1 MNYLLCALSAEF
13 LKLNRTLALAMIV
26 VAPGTVA
33 LLALLVMLRI
43 VPQNPDIEIWDAII
57 QNALTLWG
65 SLTLPLFITLE
76 AALLAGLEHNSN
88 GWKHLGA
95 LPVPRWSIY
104 LAKYLMIMAVIGASI
119 VSLLIL
125 LVAAGLLL
133 PVLLPYLTIHYGTMD
148 WGQTLAH
155 LAAMYLASWFVIAI
169 HTWVSIRWHSFT
181 VAVGLGMAA
190 TAANFFIVQS
200 DLAPYYPW
208 SMPVLATGIGL
219 TVNLAQ
225 ILVLSVVG
233 SVVVTL
239 FGIVEVGRRDIN

>member
-1 MNYLLCALSAEF
+1 MIYLWRAIKAEF

-43 VPQNPDIEIWDAII
+43 VPQNPDIEIWGAII

-76 AALLAGLEHNSN
+76 TALLAGLEHNSN

-119 VSLLIL
+119 VSLIVL
-125 LVAAGLLL
+125 LVAAGLII
-133 PVLLPYLTIHYGTMD
+133 PVLLPHITVNYGPMD

-155 LAAMYLASWFVIAI
+155 LAAMYLASWLLIAI

-181 VAVGLGMAA
+181 VAVGVGMAA

-219 TVNLAQ
+219 TDNLPQ
-225 ILVLSVVG
+225 ILALSIVG